1 MCLNKYS
8 LHVFMS
14 FVFLK
19 VFTMY
24 SMQTN
29 ICDLWLSRSRI
40 QLCCRTIFFFFF
52 KCSRVSL
59 SLIWDLCYVWNKL
72 DSLKNIYMRS
82 MWEGKLKLKTLKG
95 LTKNLLIYTKLF
107 NIIRNDYWC
116 PFNAKVQLSLSSTFS
131 VFIKKILLDN

>member
-24 SMQTN
+24 TMQTN
-29 ICDLWLSRSRI
+29 ICDLWLSRSRMRLL
-40 QLCCRTIFFFFF
+40 QNFFFFF
-52 KCSRVSL
+52 KCSRVSS
-59 SLIWDLCYVWNKL
+59 SLIWDSCYVWNKL
-72 DSLKNIYMRS
+72 DSLTWKYLHEIYVRGKTEIKNS
-82 MWEGKLKLKTLKG
+82 KG
-95 LTKNLLIYTKLF
+95 FDKKFVDFKQNYSILLEF
-107 NIIRNDYWC
+107 IISILLMQKYNW
-116 PFNAKVQLSLSSTFS
+116 VSQVTS